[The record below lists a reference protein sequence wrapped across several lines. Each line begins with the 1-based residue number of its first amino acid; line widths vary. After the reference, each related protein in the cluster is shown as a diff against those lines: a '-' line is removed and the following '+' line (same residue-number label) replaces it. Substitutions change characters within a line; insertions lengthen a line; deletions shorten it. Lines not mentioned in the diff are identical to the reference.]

1 MPSRLAAAL
10 VVALALVSG
19 CADQDTESPVSNV
32 VVQDEDGL
40 NGAVLPDPY
49 VASDLAL
56 TTTDGSA
63 YSLASDPPQP
73 ITLVFFGYTQCPD
86 ICQIA
91 MADITS
97 AVSRLDDG
105 AREQVGMVFVT
116 TDPARDDEVVLE
128 EYLSRFDSS
137 YEGLTG
143 RLGDIVEVGESL
155 GVPITKGARLASGG
169 YEVDHGTQIIGL
181 LADGTAPVLWT
192 HGTSP
197 DAMAQDLESILDT
210 GVPDLAPEGDGS

>member
-1 MPSRLAAAL
+1 MPKRLAAAL
-10 VVALALVSG
+10 VVALASLSG
-19 CADQDTESPVSNV
+19 CADQGTGSPVSNV

-56 TTTDGSA
+56 KATDGSA
-63 YSLASDPPQP
+63 YSLASDPQQP
-73 ITLVFFGYTQCPD
+73 LTLVFFGYTQCPD

-97 AVSRLDDG
+97 ALSRLDDG
-105 AREQVGMVFVT
+105 DRDQVGMVFVT
-116 TDPARDDEVVLE
+116 TDPARDDQAVLE
-128 EYLSRFDSS
+128 EYLSRFDPS

-143 RLGDIVEVGESL
+143 PLGDIIELGDTL
-155 GVPITKGARLASGG
+155 GVPIAKGAKLPSGG

-181 LADGTAPVLWT
+181 LPDGTAPVLWT
-192 HGTSP
+192 HGTAP
-197 DAMAQDLESILDT
+197 DAMAQDLESILDS